1 MPSAEVGER
10 GAQEPRF
17 ELLAVGAVVDPF
29 ARGGDPLAGR
39 DGCGMADHGH
49 QVTMPAR
56 FGAQNAEAILGI
68 VVGDALDEAG
78 QHFLG

>member
-10 GAQEPRF
+10 GAQEPRL
-17 ELLAVGAVVDPF
+17 ELLAVGAIVDPF
-29 ARGGDPLAGR
+29 ARGRDPLAGGDR
-39 DGCGMADHGH
+39 CGVADHRNE
-49 QVTMPAR
+49 VTMAAR

-68 VVGDALDEAG
+68 MIGDSLDQAG

>member
-1 MPSAEVGER
+1 MPSAESGSEVR
-10 GAQEPRF
+10 RKRRF

-39 DGCGMADHGH
+39 NGRGMADDGH
-49 QVTMPAR
+49 DITMPAR
-56 FGAQNAEAILGI
+56 LGAQNAEAILG
-68 VVGDALDEAG
+68 VVIGDALDQAG

>member
-10 GAQEPRF
+10 GAQEPRL
-17 ELLAVGAVVDPF
+17 ELLAVGAIVDPF
-29 ARGGDPLAGR
+29 ARGRDPLAGGN
-39 DGCGMADHGH
+39 GCGVADHRH
-49 QVTMPAR
+49 EITMAAR
-56 FGAQNAEAILGI
+56 LGAQNAEAILGV